1 MKSNWDL
8 AKNRSDYHFDNFK
21 IDHESDVLER
31 LGYLEPSAEWKKAV
45 AEIVE
50 NARPATW
57 ETRGYK
63 GEGLIQPREDL
74 SSEELDLERSGY
86 GKDYVITHMNWNI
99 PDCFKPLVDSF
110 GLEDCMAR
118 LHVQKPG
125 EVWNLHVDK
134 LNKWNPE
141 DPDSVMRIFIQLT
154 DWAPGQFWELG
165 NYHWHQ
171 WRAGEV
177 LTFDWQNT
185 PHSTANAGYEPRV
198 TLQLTGV
205 RTAKTDEY
213 LRWLAYK

>member
-1 MKSNWDL
+1 MKSNWEL
-8 AKNRSDYHFDNFK
+8 AKERVNYHFDNFK
-21 IDHESDVLER
+21 TDRKEEVVNI
-31 LGYLEPSAEWKKAV
+31 LGHIVPTEEWTTAV
-45 AEIVE
+45 EQIVKQ
-50 NARPATW
+50 ARPSTW

-63 GEGLIQPREDL
+63 GEGILQPREDL
-74 SSEELDLERSGY
+74 AAEELDLERGGY
-86 GKDYVITHMNWNI
+86 GKDYVITHMSWDI
-99 PDCFKPLVDSF
+99 PECFKSVIDSF

-134 LNKWNPE
+134 LNKWAPD

-154 DWAPGQFWELG
+154 NWQPGQFWEFG
-165 NYHWHQ
+165 NYHWNQ

-177 LTFDWQNT
+177 VTFDWQNM

-205 RTAKTDEY
+205 RTAKTEQF
-213 LRWLAYK
+213 LESLKNK